1 MRYPVSDADE
11 FDAIVNNQ
19 PDDPADDDGE
29 LADIWEAVS
38 HMWPHF
44 YDGML
49 IKGVLVVEYV
59 DPEDGGRVLRFISSP
74 DCAPWDTLGMLESA
88 RQDARDLSRHSNVYL
103 DEDEDE
109 E

>member
-1 MRYPVSDADE
+1 MSDEQDE

-19 PDDPADDDGE
+19 PELPGKDDDE
-29 LADIWEAVS
+29 ALTHIWEAVE
-38 HMWPHF
+38 HLWPHF

-49 IKGVLVVEYV
+49 IKGVLVAEYI

-88 RQDARDLSRHSNVYL
+88 RQDARDLSRHSTIML
-103 DEDEDE
+103 DEDEEDE
-109 E
+109 